1 MFSSF
6 ALKKLECKCYQW
18 CESETNIFIL
28 GQKTM
33 KKVRVWVMKFFSP
46 SPWTSRLSSQVLWWK
61 RGAVGGS
68 QLDSLFDQ
76 RSCHFFWQG
85 HPDNQGWQL
94 SLRSKLK
101 LISSQNILWRLILEH
116 HLSCFKERM
125 CVWFS
130 QICPT
135 YLQKFWLKTLLG
147 CDIIDLV
154 GFVQFWKGK
163 EGDRK
168 AE

>member
-33 KKVRVWVMKFFSP
+33 KKVRVWVMKFFSSKSLDVKTFIA
-46 SPWTSRLSSQVLWWK
+46 SPLMKKRRSGSQV
-61 RGAVGGS
+61 
-68 QLDSLFDQ
+68 DSLFDQ

-101 LISSQNILWRLILEH
+101 LISSQNIFNGVRYRNIIFLVSNRG
-116 HLSCFKERM
+116 
-125 CVWFS
+125 CVYDF
-130 QICPT
+130 
-135 YLQKFWLKTLLG
+135 LKFVPPVSRSFDSKLYWAVTLL
-147 CDIIDLV
+147 I
-154 GFVQFWKGK
+154 W
-163 EGDRK
+163 
-168 AE
+168 